1 VGAANTPLLTKLLLP
16 GESSEWEKIGFAP
29 RDGSF
34 QVGQVTCAIGTTE
47 PSWAFDIGGVG
58 PDRLSGIL
66 TEEFAARPSNGGSL
80 PQPNGA
86 FKIDHVVVVSDQPSQ
101 TKAAFEEFGLVAK
114 GARSVGSGNSE
125 RTQCFFWS
133 GELLIELVGPAVE
146 QQGGSPCARI
156 WGVTFVVAEF
166 AALLALGDGLVSG
179 PRDAVQAGRQIATV
193 TRQQEVGIE
202 LAFISPHVKGSAPKT
217 A

>member
-16 GESSEWEKIGFAP
+16 GESSAWEKIGFAP

-34 QVGQVTCAIGTTE
+34 QVGQVTCTIGTTE
-47 PSWAFDIGGVG
+47 PAWAFGVGGVG

-66 TEEFAARPSNGGSL
+66 TEEYAARPSNGSSSQ
-80 PQPNGA
+80 QPNGA
-86 FKIDHVVVVSDQPSQ
+86 FKIDHVVVLSDQPSQ

-114 GARSVGSGNSE
+114 GARSVGSGDSE
-125 RTQCFFWS
+125 RSQCFFWS

-156 WGVTFVVAEF
+156 WGVTFVLAEF
-166 AALLALGDGLVSG
+166 AALLSRAGGLVSG

-202 LAFISPHVKGSAPKT
+202 LAFISPHVKGAAPKP